1 MARNGEVGTNKYS
14 MEKRFALVTG
24 ASSGMGLEYARSLA
38 AKGHNIIVVSNRDE
52 DNKSVAA
59 MLEKD
64 YGVHAIP
71 YYADLSRFDS
81 AQEIYDWTK
90 SEGVVV
96 DILISNAGLLVF
108 NKLQNTPAKKVE
120 LIVGVHCVAP
130 TNLCR
135 LFGTDMVNRAA
146 ALSDQRRSAAISR
159 ELERAGL
166 PLDNAFAVNA
176 EQPKCSDYAASAD
189 QPNGNMQNVDA
200 EHTDN
205 EVMADEVKSK
215 TDEAYAKLSWAAKR
229 RVRRAAKIHKGD
241 GGYVLIMSSLA
252 AYLPYPTI
260 SLYSAT
266 KAYSKSLGT
275 SLWHEYKDY
284 GINVTTVCP
293 SAVDTP
299 LITLRPSLR
308 KLARGLGVMITPQ
321 RLVNSALKALFRG
334 KRLLVPSFVAKL
346 ALVFCSIL
354 PQHCVNRICHWPVL
368 KRIFDAV

>member
-1 MARNGEVGTNKYS
+1 

-59 MLEKD
+59 MLEKEF
-64 YGVHAIP
+64 GVEAIP

-90 SEGVVV
+90 SEGIVV

-146 ALSDQRRSAAISR
+146 ALSEQRRSAAIR
-159 ELERAGL
+159 KELERAGL
-166 PLDNAFAVNA
+166 P
-176 EQPKCSDYAASAD
+176 
-189 QPNGNMQNVDA
+189 
-200 EHTDN
+200 
-205 EVMADEVKSK
+205 
-215 TDEAYAKLSWAAKR
+215 LSWAAKR
-229 RVRRAAKIHKGD
+229 RVRRAAKIHKGE

-334 KRLLVPSFVAKL
+334 KRILIPSFVAKL

-368 KRIFDAV
+368 KRIFDTV

>member
-1 MARNGEVGTNKYS
+1 
-14 MEKRFALVTG
+14 
-24 ASSGMGLEYARSLA
+24 MGLEYARSLA

-90 SEGVVV
+90 SEGIVV

-135 LFGTDMVNRAA
+135 LFGTDMVNRSA
-146 ALSDQRRSAAISR
+146 ALSDQRRSAAIRR

-166 PLDNAFAVNA
+166 
-176 EQPKCSDYAASAD
+176 AD
-189 QPNGNMQNVDA
+189 D
-200 EHTDN
+200 
-205 EVMADEVKSK
+205 VKSK
-215 TDEAYAKLSWAAKR
+215 IDEAYGKLSWAAKR
-229 RVRRAAKIHKGD
+229 RVRRAEKLHKGE

>member
-1 MARNGEVGTNKYS
+1 

-64 YGVHAIP
+64 YGVQAIP

-81 AQEIYDWTK
+81 AQEIFDWTK
-90 SEGVVV
+90 QEGIVV
-96 DILISNAGLLVF
+96 DVLISNAGLLVF
-108 NKLQNTPAKKVE
+108 NKLQNTPPKKVE

-135 LFGTDMVNRAA
+135 LFGTDMVNRAT
-146 ALSDQRRSAAISR
+146 ALSEQKRSEAIRKELAKAGLSLNESVANAELSSNDVEPTEKVESAAN
-159 ELERAGL
+159 G
-166 PLDNAFAVNA
+166 
-176 EQPKCSDYAASAD
+176 EQ
-189 QPNGNMQNVDA
+189 NTDA
-200 EHTDN
+200 LYE
-205 EVMADEVKSK
+205 
-215 TDEAYAKLSWAAKR
+215 KLSWAAKR
-229 RVRRAAKIHKGD
+229 RVRRASKLHKGD

-275 SLWHEYKDY
+275 SLWHEYRDY

-308 KLARGLGVMITPQ
+308 KLARCLGVMITPQ
-321 RLVNSALKALFRG
+321 SLVNSALKALFRG

-354 PQHCVNRICHWPVL
+354 PQHCVNRICHWSVL

>member
-1 MARNGEVGTNKYS
+1 MAQRQLVARNGEVGTNKYS

-90 SEGVVV
+90 SEGIVV

-146 ALSDQRRSAAISR
+146 VLSDQRRSAAIRR

-166 PLDNAFAVNA
+166 PVDNALAANA
-176 EQPKCSDYAASAD
+176 EHASNAD
-189 QPNGNMQNVDA
+189 VA
-200 EHTDN
+200 DN
-205 EVMADEVKSK
+205 VKSK
-215 TDEAYAKLSWAAKR
+215 TDDVKSKNDESYGKLSWAAKR
-229 RVRRAAKIHKGD
+229 RVRRAAKIHKGE

>member
-1 MARNGEVGTNKYS
+1 
-14 MEKRFALVTG
+14 
-24 ASSGMGLEYARSLA
+24 MGLEYARSLA

-90 SEGVVV
+90 SEGIVV

-146 ALSDQRRSAAISR
+146 ALSEKRRSAAICR

-166 PLDNAFAVNA
+166 PVDNSFAVNA
-176 EQPKCSDYAASAD
+176 GQSKDPVHVVSAD
-189 QPNGNMQNVDA
+189 QPNGNMQEVNAEQPKGSDYASNA
-200 EHTDN
+200 EHASNADVADN
-205 EVMADEVKSK
+205 VKSK
-215 TDEAYAKLSWAAKR
+215 ADEAYGKLSWAAKR
-229 RVRRAAKIHKGD
+229 RVLRAAKLHKGE

>member
-1 MARNGEVGTNKYS
+1 

-59 MLEKD
+59 MLEKEF
-64 YGVHAIP
+64 GVEAIP

-90 SEGVVV
+90 SEGIVV

-146 ALSDQRRSAAISR
+146 ALSEERRSAAIR
-159 ELERAGL
+159 KELERAGL
-166 PLDNAFAVNA
+166 P
-176 EQPKCSDYAASAD
+176 
-189 QPNGNMQNVDA
+189 
-200 EHTDN
+200 
-205 EVMADEVKSK
+205 
-215 TDEAYAKLSWAAKR
+215 LSWAAKR
-229 RVRRAAKIHKGD
+229 RVRRAAKIHKGE

-334 KRLLVPSFVAKL
+334 KRILIPSFVAKL

-368 KRIFDAV
+368 KRIFDTV